1 MGTPTLNFP
10 LFILG
15 PAAIFYIAL
24 VAQGYSLDDARDLGW
39 LFPEASSYNFWAQWE
54 ELYDLE
60 SVHWQVHP
68 NPDPSSLTPSPTAH
82 PKSKPKPAPEPQT
95 PTCQPQ
101 ASAPAPTAAPTRT
114 CSDRRCP
121 PCCPPGS

>member
-39 LFPEASSYNFWAQWE
+39 LFPEASSNNFWAQWE

-60 SVHWQVHP
+60 SVHWQALPQPRPV
-68 NPDPSSLTPSPTAH
+68 TPY
-82 PKSKPKPAPEPQT
+82 PKPNRSPQI
-95 PTCQPQ
+95 Q
-101 ASAPAPTAAPTRT
+101 AQTRT
-114 CSDRRCP
+114 
-121 PCCPPGS
+121 